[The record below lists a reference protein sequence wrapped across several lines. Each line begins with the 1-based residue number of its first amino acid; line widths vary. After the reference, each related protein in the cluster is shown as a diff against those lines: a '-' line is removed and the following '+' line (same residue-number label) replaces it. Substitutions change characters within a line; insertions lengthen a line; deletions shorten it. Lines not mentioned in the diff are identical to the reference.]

1 MRFPWLIL
9 LYILLPFAAIAQSG
23 TITGVVTSAESKKPL
38 PRASVFL
45 SNSKTGTA
53 TTENGTFTLNDI
65 RPGQYTLVVS
75 ILGYEEYNKVIMVG
89 SEPIKLNI
97 ELAQKPLMLRE
108 VVISSA
114 ADWKKNYEW
123 FRREFIGVDEN
134 AKYCDVIN
142 PHILDLV
149 YNQTKQTLSAKGE
162 EFLIVE
168 NKALGYRIKFLVDTF
183 SADKINGIISSGGQ
197 RVFEDLPG
205 TEAQKA
211 KWHEKRE
218 EAYYGSPMHFYRS
231 LLENL
236 LDQEGFVV
244 YKFTRYINSERP
256 KEELLIQK
264 LKQFQLQQRRDS
276 FMYYKNLELLPR
288 YTGENI
294 VKPPLQQYEI
304 FSRMD
309 QPGLYTMHFTRF
321 LYIVFTKKH
330 ELVPD
335 ARDFYRPMDMP
346 DYEASILTLQGDFP
360 IFDNN
365 GIVVGNNC
373 LYEGTWANKRLSD
386 ELPVDYVPD
395 VK

>member
-1 MRFPWLIL
+1 
-9 LYILLPFAAIAQSG
+9 
-23 TITGVVTSAESKKPL
+23 
-38 PRASVFL
+38 
-45 SNSKTGTA
+45 
-53 TTENGTFTLNDI
+53 
-65 RPGQYTLVVS
+65 
-75 ILGYEEYNKVIMVG
+75 
-89 SEPIKLNI
+89 
-97 ELAQKPLMLRE
+97 
-108 VVISSA
+108 
-114 ADWKKNYEW
+114 
-123 FRREFIGVDEN
+123 
-134 AKYCDVIN
+134 
-142 PHILDLV
+142 
-149 YNQTKQTLSAKGE
+149 
-162 EFLIVE
+162 
-168 NKALGYRIKFLVDTF
+168 
-183 SADKINGIISSGGQ
+183 
-197 RVFEDLPG
+197 
-205 TEAQKA
+205 
-211 KWHEKRE
+211 
-218 EAYYGSPMHFYRS
+218 MHFYRS